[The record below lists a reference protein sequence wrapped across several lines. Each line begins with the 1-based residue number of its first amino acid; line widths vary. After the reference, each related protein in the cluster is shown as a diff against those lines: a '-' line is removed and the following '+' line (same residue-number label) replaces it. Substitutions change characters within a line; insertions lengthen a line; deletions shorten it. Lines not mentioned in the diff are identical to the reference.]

1 MSGGRSLEVVPVTGV
16 GEVAAGD
23 DLAALL
29 LGALVRS
36 GVALGTG
43 DCVVVSSKVVSKALG
58 LTWDGSRE
66 SAVESAT
73 VRVVAERVGEGGAVT
88 RVVEAEAGPVMAAAG
103 VDASNTGPGDTVL
116 LLPRD
121 PDGEARRL
129 RAALL
134 GLLGLDDGAAFAVVL
149 SDTAGRPWRNGL
161 VDLAIGSSGL
171 AVVDDLR
178 GGLDHDGR
186 PLAVTTRALAD
197 EVASAAD
204 LVKGKVDG
212 VPAAVVRGLDPS
224 WFSVGAEG
232 ARSLVRT
239 GPGDWF
245 ALGTAEAVRSALGAA
260 PGSAEAADVGIAS
273 VRPDEP
279 LAERVGRVV
288 ALTLLDVPGGSADVG
303 VDEAAGTAEVTLG
316 ADDPYD
322 LGRLVVRCE
331 VAAASES
338 LTATVSART
347 ATTVALVLS

>member
-1 MSGGRSLEVVPVTGV
+1 MSPGRSLEVVPVTGV
-16 GEVAAGD
+16 GEVGVGD

-29 LGALVRS
+29 VEALARAGVDLGV
-36 GVALGTG
+36 G
-43 DCVVVSSKVVSKALG
+43 DCLVVSSKVVSKALG

-66 SAVESAT
+66 SAVDSAT
-73 VRVVAERVGEGGAVT
+73 VRVVAERVGEGGTVT

-103 VDASNTGPGDTVL
+103 VDASNTGPGAAVL

-121 PDGEARRL
+121 PDAEAARL
-129 RAALL
+129 RTSLGRLL
-134 GLLGLDDGAAFAVVL
+134 GLADDAAFAVLL

-171 AVVDDLR
+171 TVVDDLR

-212 VPAAVVRGLDPS
+212 IPAAVVRGLDPS
-224 WFSVGAEG
+224 WFAVGADG

-245 ALGTAEAVRSALGAA
+245 ALGSVEAVRSALGAA
-260 PGSAEAADVGIAS
+260 PGSAEAAEVGIAS
-273 VRPDEP
+273 VLPEA
-279 LAERVGRVV
+279 LADRVGRVV
-288 ALTLLDVPGGSADVG
+288 ALTLLDVPDGSADVG
-303 VDEAAGTAEVTLG
+303 VDVARGAAEVTLG
-316 ADDPYD
+316 AGDAYD

-338 LTATVSART
+338 LTALVTART
-347 ATTVALVLS
+347 PTTVTLTLS